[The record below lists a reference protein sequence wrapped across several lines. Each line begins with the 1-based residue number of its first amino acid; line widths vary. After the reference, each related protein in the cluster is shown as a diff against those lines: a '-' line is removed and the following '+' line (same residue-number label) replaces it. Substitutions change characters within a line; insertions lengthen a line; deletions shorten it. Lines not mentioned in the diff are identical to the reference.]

1 MSKAVI
7 ELSQDVSKSSFYS
20 ADMAP
25 TSPTERNWGVKD
37 FAVFWVSLSACI
49 PTYMLASSMIQ
60 HGMDWKQAM
69 FTILLGNVIVLIPIL
84 LNAHA
89 GTKYGITFPIYCRSG
104 FGILGANVPA
114 MLRALVACGWF
125 GIQTWIGGEALYIL
139 LGVFIPALKQ
149 LPNLAYLGI
158 NAGQLGCF
166 LAFWA
171 INVLVVIRGI
181 NTIRWLLNIKAP
193 LMIVLGIA
201 FLVWAWVEAK
211 GFGPMLA
218 RPSDFVAGGSQAGQ
232 FWSVFFPH
240 LTATVGFWATLSL
253 NIPDFSRYAKSQSSQ
268 MIGQA
273 LGLPASMVFFSF
285 IGIAVT
291 SATVV
296 LMKHV
301 EWNPI
306 IVLGNFK
313 NPIILIV
320 AMIAICLATLATNI
334 AANVVGPANDF
345 VHLAP
350 KLLSFRKAA
359 IISCILGIL
368 IQPWNLV
375 SDPSGYIFHWLI
387 AYSAILGAVGGVL
400 IADYF
405 ILRRTNIDLA
415 DLYRRE
421 GRYWYVGGFNV
432 CAMISL
438 VVGIAPTLP
447 GLVSDL
453 YPAIVVD
460 PFWSNLYQY
469 AWFVSF
475 GIAMFI
481 YLLTMLVSGAHRS
494 PASSPGR

>member
-1 MSKAVI
+1 MSQEIV
-7 ELSQDVSKSSFYS
+7 ELSEDVSQSSFYS
-20 ADMAP
+20 AHMAP
-25 TSPTERNWGVKD
+25 TNRSERNWGVKD
-37 FAVFWVSLSACI
+37 FAVFWVSLAACI

-69 FTILLGNVIVLIPIL
+69 LTILLGNVIVLLPIL

-89 GTKYGITFPIYCRSG
+89 GTKYGITFPVYCRSA

-125 GIQTWIGGEALYIL
+125 GIQTWIGAEALYIL
-139 LGVFIPALKQ
+139 LGVAIPTLKQ
-149 LPNLAYLGI
+149 SPPLDYVGI

-166 LAFWA
+166 LVFWI
-171 INVLVVIRGI
+171 INVVVVMRGI
-181 NTIRWLLNIKAP
+181 DTIRWLLNIKAP
-193 LMIVLGIA
+193 LMVLLGIA
-201 FLVWAWVEAK
+201 LLVWAWFEAK

-218 RPSDFVAGGSQAGQ
+218 KPSDFVEGGPQAGM

-268 MIGQA
+268 LLGQA

-296 LMKHV
+296 FMRHV

-306 IVLGNFK
+306 VVLGKFE
-313 NPIILIV
+313 NPIVLIV
-320 AMIAICLATLATNI
+320 ATIAICLATLATNI

-350 KLLSFRKAA
+350 KILSFRMAA
-359 IISCILGIL
+359 LASCILGVL
-368 IQPWNLV
+368 IQPWYLV
-375 SDPSGYIFHWLI
+375 RDPSGYIFHWLI

-400 IADYF
+400 IADYY
-405 ILRRTNIDLA
+405 ILRRTKIVLA

-421 GRYWYVGGFNV
+421 GQYWYLGGFNV
-432 CAMISL
+432 CAMIAL
-438 VVGIAPTLP
+438 AVGIAPTLP
-447 GLVSDL
+447 GLISDL
-453 YPAIVVD
+453 NPGIVVD
-460 PFWSNLYQY
+460 QFWTNLYQY

-475 GIAMFI
+475 AIAMVT
-481 YLLTMLVSGAHRS
+481 YLVAMLVSGTHRTKT
-494 PASSPGR
+494 

>member
-1 MSKAVI
+1 MMNQEII
-7 ELSQDVSKSSFYS
+7 ELDEDVSHSPFYS

-25 TSPTERNWGVKD
+25 TKSAERNWQMKD

-69 FTILLGNVIVLIPIL
+69 LTILIGNTIVLAPIL

-89 GTKYGITFPIYCRSG
+89 GTKYGITFPIYCRSA
-104 FGILGANVPA
+104 FGILGANIPA

-125 GIQTWIGGEALYIL
+125 GIQTWIGGQAVYTL
-139 LGVFIPALKQ
+139 LGVLIPSILKTPD
-149 LPNLAYLGI
+149 LSLLGI
-158 NAGQLGCF
+158 NAGQMGCF
-166 LAFWA
+166 LAFWLL
-171 INVLVVIRGI
+171 NVFVVMRGI

-193 LMIVLGIA
+193 LMVILGLA
-201 FLVWAWVEAK
+201 LLTWAWFQAK

-218 RPSDFVAGGSQAGQ
+218 KPSDFIEGGSQAGQ

-268 MIGQA
+268 LLGQA
-273 LGLPASMVFFSF
+273 IGLPASMVLFSF

-296 LMKHV
+296 FLGHV
-301 EWNPI
+301 EWDPI
-306 IVLGNFK
+306 VVLGKFE
-313 NPIILIV
+313 NPMVLII

-350 KLLSFRKAA
+350 QRLSFRTAGL
-359 IISCILGIL
+359 ISCLLGIL

-375 SDPSGYIFHWLI
+375 RDPSGYIFHWLI
-387 AYSAILGAVGGVL
+387 AYSAILGAVGGIL
-400 IADYF
+400 IADYYF
-405 ILRRTNIDLA
+405 LRRTKLSLP
-415 DLYRRE
+415 DLYRSN
-421 GRYWYVGGFNV
+421 GQYWYLGGFNV
-432 CAMISL
+432 CAMIAL
-438 VVGIAPTLP
+438 IAGIAPNLP
-447 GLVSDL
+447 GLLADL
-453 YPAIVVD
+453 NPTIIVD

-475 GIAMFI
+475 GVAMI
-481 YLLTMLVSGAHRS
+481 LYLILMLVSGAHRAKS
-494 PASSPGR
+494 R